1 MKHLVKAILRMALIF
16 IIIFTVAKL
25 TGFLTIE
32 QVKSWLTTARGLSP
46 IYMSILVIVLLIT
59 DLFVTVPT
67 MTIIALAGYFLG
79 FQYGAIVSI
88 IGLLITGVIGYGLGT
103 FYGSRVL
110 RFILKKPEEQYE
122 AKTSFYK
129 HGAMMIILARAV
141 PMLPEICSYL
151 AGTTKMPFRKFIT
164 SWLLNVLPYS
174 LLIAYAGSI
183 SSVDDPK
190 PAFYV
195 GISISTTLWIGWYF
209 FNARRKTGF

>member
-1 MKHLVKAILRMALIF
+1 MQHLAKVILRMAIIF

-32 QVKSWLTTARGLSP
+32 QVKSWLTAARALSP
-46 IYMSILVIVLLIT
+46 FYMGALVIALLIT

-79 FQYGAIVSI
+79 FKIGALVAM
-88 IGLLITGVIGYGLGT
+88 IGLLSTGIIGYGLSTIFGD
-103 FYGSRVL
+103 RIL
-110 RFILKKPEEQYE
+110 RFLLKDPKEQYE
-122 AKTSFYK
+122 AKASFHKY
-129 HGAMMIILARAV
+129 GYMIIILARAV
-141 PMLPEICSYL
+141 PMLPEISSYL
-151 AGTTKMPFRKFIT
+151 AGTTKMPFGKFIT
-164 SWLLNVLPYS
+164 AWLLNVLPYS

-195 GISISTTLWIGWYF
+195 GLGISATLWMGWYF